1 MASKAAFERL
11 KRKGYPVDECPYNSF
26 DMLESGNDIAALS
39 EILGSFRDARGAP
52 AVMTAN
58 MIVGNPDFAEIRAA
72 DLEGF
77 FVKPFW
83 ETLSDYGHAAA
94 VSAYKEAF
102 RAGILMPQL
111 HGREHTAWWRWL
123 ETLRLGAPSFRDAF
137 DEGMYAV
144 HPGGMT
150 SGRRDHLDAL
160 GYAPAEA
167 GFSHLEAALEQAETT
182 VDHVVANRLVIEN
195 GAVTGDVDGSVL
207 DGQKDGPLGELA
219 VADGVDL
226 EQTIAVGNGATD
238 LSMLRAAGTAV
249 GFNPEPV
256 VEQYCDVAVTSVRK
270 LHLYFEQHGII
281 DTGER

>member
-1 MASKAAFERL
+1 MTLVAFDFDETLSQSDPSILLGREYDVATEMRGFLEQGVRDEIDFETSLQERVSLLEGMPERRVEAAFERCSL
-11 KRKGYPVDECPYNSF
+11 RDGVA
-26 DMLESGNDIAALS
+26 DMITALRRSDIRVAVLT
-39 EILGSFRDARGAP
+39 GSFER
-52 AVMTAN
+52 AV
-58 MIVGNPDFAEIRAA
+58 
-72 DLEGF
+72 
-77 FVKPFW
+77 
-83 ETLSDYGHAAA
+83 
-94 VSAYKEAF
+94 
-102 RAGILMPQL
+102 
-111 HGREHTAWWRWL
+111 
-123 ETLRLGAPSFRDAF
+123 
-137 DEGMYAV
+137 
-144 HPGGMT
+144 
-150 SGRRDHLDAL
+150 
-160 GYAPAEA
+160 
-167 GFSHLEAALEQAETT
+167 EAALEQAEMT

-238 LSMLRAAGTAV
+238 LSMLRAAWTAV